1 MKQLLDERRVAEYED
16 SIQEFKEKIKGIN
29 LKGIPEPHLPV
40 FGRTYDKS
48 KYKFVFCG
56 METFGWGQIED
67 FVERTPYDS
76 VFASDYTINDF
87 EYLGYPKNYHA
98 TFWGFILKFLSKFY
112 DIPFENLINK
122 SNPDILQSFIWMNAN
137 SIERYSVTAEK
148 ENADPDSWKIVKEAS
163 KAFDDLNHVLR
174 IANPKVVFILS
185 SNTKRE
191 YYLNLQDYGLN
202 VENAQDYLKLTN
214 TDLNY
219 QYFYR
224 RDTGTHIFHLYHPT
238 YIGLHSGR
246 SIDDYI
252 ESIITYIKNY
262 NVWNELPNKENTDD
276 YFKEETSYCK
286 NSMDY
291 KRKFVAEL
299 AKTLVLNDCVMSGQD
314 LQRIF
319 NRNSIFTTYGCEYS
333 DNGGRGIHGTI
344 ASIWKYY
351 HDMNDYQTAY
361 FIARA
366 FVKQDGSYAY

>member
-1 MKQLLDERRVAEYED
+1 
-16 SIQEFKEKIKGIN
+16 
-29 LKGIPEPHLPV
+29 
-40 FGRTYDKS
+40 
-48 KYKFVFCG
+48 
-56 METFGWGQIED
+56 
-67 FVERTPYDS
+67 
-76 VFASDYTINDF
+76 
-87 EYLGYPKNYHA
+87 
-98 TFWGFILKFLSKFY
+98 
-112 DIPFENLINK
+112 
-122 SNPDILQSFIWMNAN
+122 MNAN

-252 ESIITYIKNY
+252 ESIITDIKNY

-299 AKTLVLNDCVMSGQD
+299 AKTLVLNDCVMSGQE

-319 NRNSIFTTYGCEYS
+319 NRNGIFTTYGCEYS

>member
-1 MKQLLDERRVAEYED
+1 MKQLLDERREAEYVGL
-16 SIQEFKEKIKGIN
+16 IQQFKEKIKDIN
-29 LKGIPEPHLPV
+29 PKGIPEPHLPV
-40 FGRTYDKS
+40 FGQKYENS

-56 METFGWGQIED
+56 METYGWGKIENFMNRD
-67 FVERTPYDS
+67 PYES
-76 VFASDYTINDF
+76 IFASDHTINNL
-87 EYLGYPKNYHA
+87 EYLGWPKNYHA
-98 TFWGFILKFLSKFY
+98 TFWGFVLKFLSKFY
-112 DIPFENLINK
+112 HIPFENLIDK
-122 SNPDILQSFIWMNAN
+122 SNLDILKSFIWMNAN
-137 SIERYSVTAEK
+137 SMERYQVTAEK
-148 ENADPDSWKIVKEAS
+148 ENADYVNWQIVKEAS
-163 KAFDDLNHVLR
+163 KVFDDLNHVLR
-174 IANPKVVFILS
+174 IANPKLVFILS
-185 SNTKRE
+185 SGTRGE
-191 YYLNLQDYGLN
+191 YYLNLQDYGLD

-219 QYFYR
+219 QYYYR

-238 YIGLHSGR
+238 YMGLHSGR

-252 ESIITYIKNY
+252 ESIMADIKNY
-262 NVWNELPNKENTDD
+262 HIWNELPNGENADD

-299 AKTLVLNDCVMSGQD
+299 AKTLVLNDCVMSGQE
-314 LQRIF
+314 LQRLF
-319 NRNSIFTTYGCEYS
+319 NRNGILTTYGCEYS

-344 ASIWKYY
+344 ASVWQYY